1 MVLFQVHLVDKG
13 KREKKDTLD
22 PKEKKVHLNM
32 FLLALGT
39 LRDQTNESINPA
51 SPPLGHRLPCLSF
64 TGILLKSVNI
74 HVTTQEVRYD

>member
-32 FLLALGT
+32 LLLALGT

-51 SPPLGHRLPCLSF
+51 IPPGTQTALFIIYRN
-64 TGILLKSVNI
+64 SVK
-74 HVTTQEVRYD
+74 VS